1 MKEITY
7 EEAVNIFLD
16 GNKEVYLLYDDGTES
31 LVINQIELSNHQ
43 DYGGRF
49 GIEI

>member
-1 MKEITY
+1 MKEISY

-16 GNKEVYLLYDDGTES
+16 ENKEVYLMYDDGTEA
-31 LVINQIELSNHQ
+31 LVVNQIEIYNHHQ
-43 DYGGRF
+43 NGGKF

>member
-7 EEAVNIFLD
+7 EVAANIFLNE
-16 GNKEVYLLYDDGTES
+16 NKEVYLIYADGTEA
-31 LVINQIELSNHQ
+31 LVVNQMEIYSHHQ
-43 DYGGRF
+43 NSGKF